1 MTIQIFKSLLTM
13 TTTLKLNT
21 DLYSIMPKP
30 SIYNTPIYSTN
41 FVVKYNNYNTNFRNN
56 IYYHNIKCWKTDCIF
71 QFYFTDNND
80 ANTIF
85 TLDFNINKDDKENT
99 FIKIDNL
106 YTNNEYYDIKYID
119 YYEKSIY
126 KLLTKEENKLIRESL
141 INFIENWAIK
151 ENINK
156 IIIDIHSNLHRYNY
170 ELKDLGFIPT
180 NRCCLLNPFWIE
192 AEKII
197 TKV

>member
-1 MTIQIFKSLLTM
+1 M

-30 SIYNTPIYSTN
+30 SIYNTQLYSNN
-41 FVVKYNNYNTNFRNN
+41 FIVKHNNYNIKFRNN
-56 IYYHNIKCWKTDCIF
+56 IEYHNIKCWKSNCIF
-71 QFYFTDNND
+71 QYYIQNSND
-80 ANTIF
+80 ANIIYS
-85 TLDFNINKDDKENT
+85 LDFNINKDDKENT

-106 YTNNEYYDIKYID
+106 YTNNEYYDIKYYD
-119 YYEKSIY
+119 YYEKPIY
-126 KLLTKEENKLIRESL
+126 KLLTNQENKLIRESL

-156 IIIDIHSNLHRYNY
+156 IIIDIHSNLERYNY

-180 NRCCLLNPFWIE
+180 NRCCLLNPYWIE